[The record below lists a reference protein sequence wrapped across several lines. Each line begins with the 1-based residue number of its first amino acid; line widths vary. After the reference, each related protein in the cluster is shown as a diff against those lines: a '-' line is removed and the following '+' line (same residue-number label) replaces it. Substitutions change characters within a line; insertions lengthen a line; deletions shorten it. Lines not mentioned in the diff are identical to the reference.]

1 MSTKGKADGWLDQE
15 TYFRKQLIAVQLF
28 ISIHSGITCPTISK
42 KYYTT
47 SHSHP
52 HIHPHHSVT
61 TTCPTTTLPMKKC
74 WWLVCPQT
82 QSGWKSF
89 CATSGGIDQDARGR
103 CVELID
109 PKLHCDPLYLYLYL
123 YLYMYLYLYLHCD
136 LFCTDPDPLCTE
148 IKTRDYL

>member
-1 MSTKGKADGWLDQE
+1 MSTKGKADVWLDRE

-52 HIHPHHSVT
+52 HSHPHIHPHHSVS

-74 WWLVCPQT
+74 
-82 QSGWKSF
+82 
-89 CATSGGIDQDARGR
+89 
-103 CVELID
+103 
-109 PKLHCDPLYLYLYL
+109 
-123 YLYMYLYLYLHCD
+123 
-136 LFCTDPDPLCTE
+136 
-148 IKTRDYL
+148 